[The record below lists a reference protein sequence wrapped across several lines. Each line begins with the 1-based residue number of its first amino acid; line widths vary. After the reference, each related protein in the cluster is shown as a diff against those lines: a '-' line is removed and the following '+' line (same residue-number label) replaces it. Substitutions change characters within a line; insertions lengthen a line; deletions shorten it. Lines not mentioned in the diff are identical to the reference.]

1 MAELTAS
8 MIREQERRY
17 QQSQALALRDR
28 NIAESNRNDAERFKA
43 QAAEAEERRKRANDA
58 PYGRYMAEKD
68 QEDRVKKQERAKQDA
83 NLATWRNGG
92 YPPGYHRLPD
102 DCQGFICGDPVREAA
117 IAAEKKAFDLLK
129 ANAEISSSNARDS
142 SYQKEMP
149 GLIAA
154 YGAAL
159 IRSNGDRKQLDQVG
173 TNAINRINQL
183 SYGYGGDKTKFL
195 APVRLEEE
203 RVKNAIKAQK
213 QSEKVNTYNTAQAAI
228 NNQIAA
234 FGLKPNTTAAI
245 VKADVTA
252 TMTKDPSNSANYV
265 PNWKRKQ
272 DEAYAAELAAGNLLS
287 NIAAQQQAAS
297 AGSKK
302 AVATPVPRAAAK
314 KKKPSK
320 PKGRKK

>member
-1 MAELTAS
+1 M
-8 MIREQERRY
+8 
-17 QQSQALALRDR
+17 
-28 NIAESNRNDAERFKA
+28 
-43 QAAEAEERRKRANDA
+43 
-58 PYGRYMAEKD
+58 
-68 QEDRVKKQERAKQDA
+68 
-83 NLATWRNGG
+83 WRNGG
-92 YPPGYHRLPD
+92 YPPGYHRIA
-102 DCQGFICGDPVREAA
+102 DCPAGVICDEAHDA
-117 IAAEKKAFDLLK
+117 ARAAEKKAFDLLK
-129 ANAEISSSNARDS
+129 ENARISSLNARDS
-142 SYQKEMP
+142 SYQSEMP

-159 IRSNGDRKQLDQVG
+159 IRSNGDPKQLDQVG
-173 TNAINRINQL
+173 SNAINRINQFAV
-183 SYGYGGDKTKFL
+183 GYSGDKTTFL

-203 RVKNAIKAQK
+203 KVKNAIKAQK
-213 QSEKVNTYNTAQAAI
+213 QSEKVNAYNTAQAAI

-252 TMTKDPSNSANYV
+252 AMTKSPSTSANYV

-272 DEAYAAELAAGNLLS
+272 DEAYAADRAAGNLLS

-302 AVATPVPRAAAK
+302 AVAAPVPRAAAK
-314 KKKPSK
+314 KKKLSK